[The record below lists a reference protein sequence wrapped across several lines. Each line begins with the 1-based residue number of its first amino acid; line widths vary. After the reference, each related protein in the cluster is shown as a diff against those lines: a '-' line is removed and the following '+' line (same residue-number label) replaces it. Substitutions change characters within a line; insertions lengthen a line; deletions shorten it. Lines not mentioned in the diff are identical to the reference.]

1 MVLRLSFNDHVILSN
16 HSSER
21 LYFFKNAESN
31 FALHAYN
38 MANDY
43 DVILSNQLRICLQ
56 RHELFKSTSAV
67 NFRSTTSRSTS
78 I

>member
-21 LYFFKNAESN
+21 LYLFKNAESN

-38 MANDY
+38 SANDY

-56 RHELFKSTSAV
+56 
-67 NFRSTTSRSTS
+67 TTRT
-78 I
+78 II